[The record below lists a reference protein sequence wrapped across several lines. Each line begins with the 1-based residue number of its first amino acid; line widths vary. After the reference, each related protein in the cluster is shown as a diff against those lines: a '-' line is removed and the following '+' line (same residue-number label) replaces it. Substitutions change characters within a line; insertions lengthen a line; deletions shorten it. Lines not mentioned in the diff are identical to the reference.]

1 MSLKILIT
9 SLLISTMTQ
18 NSLFFHPGEVTVIS
32 ADEDGVAYCVKSP
45 YPAAPQ
51 SRIPL
56 DGQSAQ
62 TIMCGS
68 CDPNGRR
75 SAEIKGYKLFLTDA
89 AVLVLTEDCGLYE
102 TLHLDPRCA
111 PRSLWVSSRPH
122 RVYVT
127 CSSIPKYMQVNYRF
141 QETANFFI
149 ELLPAESDIATSV
162 NGTFISGSRPG
173 QNTDDYFLWL
183 SDGALHIYAVYE
195 SSSLVPDGL
204 SPEDLGV
211 TGCDAFTAVFAVE
224 QTADGKPR
232 FLFSCATDDG
242 TKFYEFVFDSGVPR
256 QLQSLTGSPIASPGG
271 EFLLVVSETRTSFK
285 LHKTSDTS
293 QFVNPRESFSGVI
306 EEVRFNRPNTLI
318 LVVRGEDITLVD
330 IRLFFSS
337 GGVEGVAR
345 LPNSAPNCPA
355 AGRCLPHGFVQESQD
370 HYLVV
375 SVKGDAYEGRVYN
388 LNCLDLPPIIVP
400 IQSRPET
407 ASFEISQFSNILC
420 TPPTSTPPTSETDT
434 PPTSETNT
442 PPTSET
448 DTPPTSET
456 DTPPTSETDTP
467 PTPETDT
474 PPTPETHTSPTT
486 DAHTLPSVGLQN
498 ANPGT
503 GLSVGGKVVIGI
515 GSSLA
520 ALLVG
525 IVLTVAYVYRRS
537 AIGLCGR
544 FASIFTPAV
553 AGPDDAGRSHPPS
566 VSPARPIA
574 ATNSMCGSKDLLL
587 VPNSSQQLSSCTVS
601 IELGEL
607 EGDRRLDLAENGG
620 RQPGDAPERT
630 TSFARLPSQQQTVPA
645 ADECAHGR
653 HPVIPHRN

>member
-9 SLLISTMTQ
+9 SLLISTMTR
-18 NSLFFHPGEVTVIS
+18 NSLFFHPGEVTVVA

-51 SRIPL
+51 SHIPL

-68 CDPNGRR
+68 CDPYGKRT
-75 SAEIKGYKLFLTDA
+75 AEIEGYQLFLTDA

-195 SSSLVPDGL
+195 SRSLVPDGL

-242 TKFYEFVFDSGVPR
+242 TKLYEFVFDSGDPR

-285 LHKTSDTS
+285 FHKTSDTS
-293 QFVNPRESFSGVI
+293 QFVNLRESFSGVI

-318 LVVRGEDITLVD
+318 LVVRGEDIALVD
-330 IRLFFSS
+330 IKLFFSS

-388 LNCLDLPPIIVP
+388 LRCLDLPPIIVP
-400 IQSRPET
+400 IQSRPEA
-407 ASFEISQFSNILC
+407 ASFEISHFSDSSC
-420 TPPTSTPPTSETDT
+420 APPTS
-434 PPTSETNT
+434 T

-456 DTPPTSETDTP
+456 DTPPTSET
-467 PTPETDT
+467 
-474 PPTPETHTSPTT
+474 HTSPTT
-486 DAHTLPSVGLQN
+486 GAPTAASFGMRTTPD
-498 ANPGT
+498 T
-503 GLSVGGKVVIGI
+503 GLSVEKIAAICIGSIGVPTGIVALLVLAYYLYRRRVRSRGRTVTPIPQSTQAGTRHDGAGTSQPPPPAVHRAGSRVSLI
-515 GSSLA
+515 GSSQQP
-520 ALLVG
+520 
-525 IVLTVAYVYRRS
+525 S
-537 AIGLCGR
+537 P
-544 FASIFTPAV
+544 TPSRAES
-553 AGPDDAGRSHPPS
+553 R
-566 VSPARPIA
+566 
-574 ATNSMCGSKDLLL
+574 ATE
-587 VPNSSQQLSSCTVS
+587 LS
-601 IELGEL
+601 ELGGDQRPESAA
-607 EGDRRLDLAENGG
+607 EGGS
-620 RQPGDAPERT
+620 QPGDVAA
-630 TSFARLPSQQQTVPA
+630 TSALTASFLRLPREQQNMLAGDAKTWYEPG
-645 ADECAHGR
+645 HFLPLPLG
-653 HPVIPHRN
+653 N